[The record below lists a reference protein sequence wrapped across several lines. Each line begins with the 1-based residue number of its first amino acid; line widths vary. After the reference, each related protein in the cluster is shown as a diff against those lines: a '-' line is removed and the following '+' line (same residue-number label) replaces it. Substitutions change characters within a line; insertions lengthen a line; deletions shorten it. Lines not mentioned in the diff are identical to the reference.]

1 MKHVLLASLGGTSQV
16 ITETLWALMN
26 PDKLIDPAHRGR
38 PPVVPEIVH
47 LISTNFANKRYYS
60 SVEER
65 NEELKG
71 KISEL
76 YRQFGHSE
84 PEIKL
89 DPLLDPDSEETL
101 KDIRTQRDNVIYA
114 DQVTR
119 VVKRYADDPE
129 TSIHMSLAGGR
140 KTMSS
145 YDHSAMIFFG
155 RVQDE
160 MSHVLVEPTDFERN
174 PDFWWPDQKDLPQAS
189 VDDDENS
196 ASSPTAQIDLINVP
210 FVRLNVRLPHD
221 VELEAL
227 NHGRIIEFVE
237 FAINQEP
244 IIVDANKFR
253 ITVGKDQI
261 FLTPQQF
268 AFFALF
274 AIARHQGWRGVGPQ
288 EEGEGHNAAGWL
300 RVSDFNHGK
309 IDDHDRRKETRA
321 LFVLRL
327 LMGRKSDGAQHRTQ
341 NDGSNK
347 KISLM
352 HQIDKAILGDSVNP
366 DPTQSDRSKL
376 RRALTDKIA
385 NPFIQPLVI
394 PQSYKG
400 SAGNNIGLQIPA
412 HRIRLEGFTKAEL
425 ETSQFERE

>member
-26 PDKLIDPAHRGR
+26 PDKLIDSAHRGR
-38 PPVVPEIVH
+38 PPVVPKIVH
-47 LISTNFANKRYYS
+47 LISTNFANKRHYS
-60 SVEER
+60 SVEDR

-89 DPLLDPDSEETL
+89 DPLLAPDSGEILT
-101 KDIRTQRDNVIYA
+101 DIRTQRDNVIYA

-119 VVKRYADDPE
+119 VVKHYADDPE

-145 YDHSAMIFFG
+145 YDHSAMMFFG

-160 MSHVLVEPTDFERN
+160 MSHVLIEPAAFERIPN
-174 PDFWWPDQKDLPQAS
+174 FWWPDQKEPLLVAA
-189 VDDDENS
+189 DDDENS
-196 ASSPTAQIDLINVP
+196 TSSPNAQIDLINVP
-210 FVRLNVRLPHD
+210 FVRLYVRLPKG
-221 VELEAL
+221 VKQEAL
-227 NHGRIIEFVE
+227 NHDRIVEFVE
-237 FAINQEP
+237 FERNKDP
-244 IIVDANKFR
+244 IIVDADKFR
-253 ITVGKDQI
+253 IGVGKDNI

-274 AIARHQGWRGVGPQ
+274 AIARHQCWGGVGPP

-300 RVSDFNHGK
+300 RVSDFNHGMK
-309 IDDHDRRKETRA
+309 NKHDKRETRA
-321 LFVLRL
+321 LFVLRT
-327 LMGRKSDGAQHRTQ
+327 LMGRKSDGARHRS
-341 NDGSNK
+341 D
-347 KISLM
+347 SLM
-352 HQIDKAILGDSVNP
+352 KQIDETIFRGP
-366 DPTQSDRSKL
+366 DMTESDRSKL
-376 RRALTDKIA
+376 RRALTNEIA
-385 NPFIQPLVI
+385 NPFIQSVVI

-400 SAGNNIGLQIPA
+400 SEGNNIGLEIPA
-412 HRIRLEGFTKAEL
+412 HRIRLEGFTKLEL
-425 ETSQFERE
+425 DTVRFVGK